1 MSAHV
6 TPEELRA
13 AERMPLERRQDV
25 FTHLL
30 QGCPKCRAQMGGLYR
45 WAWNAEPEPPMDGDV
60 YDQAIEN
67 AFAKLREEENALA
80 RSEDPSE
87 RAQIHFLWR
96 ALALAALAPLEGL
109 PLCQALL
116 DWSWSLRHDNPQA
129 MIFLAELAV
138 KTAADLDAVHY
149 GLAGVADT
157 QARAWGE
164 LANAYRVR
172 DDFAEAER
180 AFDKAFQLLE
190 KGTGD
195 LALKARLFDL
205 QASFFGARRQFMLAF
220 SALDL
225 VHTFHLQRGEVHL
238 AGRALLTKALYSSY
252 AGKNEWALALNREGL
267 SMIDESRDPDLAAH
281 ALHNQV
287 HFLIHDGHCREARRF
302 LSGIRPRVL
311 KGGRINELKVRWL
324 EGRISYGLGDLAEA
338 AAAFQEIK
346 DGFEAEEQGFQ
357 AALCLLDLSLVR
369 LRQGRT
375 GEAEEAVT
383 QATKVFFSLQVPE
396 VYSAALLLQE
406 TLKLEKATVELA
418 EDAVARIRCWQ
429 ISHPDMPLG

>member
-13 AERMPLERRQDV
+13 AERMPLERRQEV
-25 FTHLL
+25 FIHLL
-30 QGCPKCRAQMGGLYR
+30 QGCPKCRPQISGLYR
-45 WAWNAEPEPPMDGDV
+45 WAWRTEPEPPVDGDA
-60 YDQAIEN
+60 YDQVIEN
-67 AFAKLREEENALA
+67 AFSKLRDEENVLA
-80 RSEDPSE
+80 RSEDRSE

-109 PLCQALL
+109 LLCQALL
-116 DWSWSLRHDNPQA
+116 DWSWALRYDNPKA

-138 KTAADLDAVHY
+138 KTAADLDAVHH
-149 GLAGVADT
+149 GLAAVADA

-172 DDFAEAER
+172 DDFMEAER

-205 QASFFGARRQFMLAF
+205 HASFFGARRQLMLAF

-238 AGRALLTKALYSSY
+238 AGRALITKALYSSY

-267 SMIDESRDPDLAAH
+267 SMIDESRDPDLVAH
-281 ALHNQV
+281 ALHNQIA
-287 HFLIHDGHCREARRF
+287 FLIHDGHCLEAKRF
-302 LSGIRPRVL
+302 LSGIRPQAL
-311 KGGRINELKVRWL
+311 KSGRINELKVRWL
-324 EGRISYGLGDLAEA
+324 EGRISYGLGDLSEA
-338 AAAFQEIK
+338 ATAFQEIK
-346 DGFEAEEQGFQ
+346 DGFEAEDQGFH

-375 GEAEEAVT
+375 VEAEEAVT
-383 QATKVFFSLQVPE
+383 QATKVFSSLRVPE
-396 VYSAALLLQE
+396 VYNTALVLKE

-418 EDAVARIRCWQ
+418 EDVVAQIRRWQ
-429 ISHPDMPLG
+429 INHPDMPLG